1 MDSSEILLLIAIII
15 LAVIV
20 WGGGTAVF
28 CCTGFEGSLPF
39 NSMNSIEDKIM
50 NLESGIHTRA
60 KEMIFSVND
69 ISNILTIQANELA
82 ELPKNRYVLDHAT
95 FIDLELGLE
104 DQGKTKHCAPLR
116 IMVSPAPETIIQI
129 PE

>member
-1 MDSSEILLLIAIII
+1 MDSSEILLLIGFIV

-28 CCTGFEGSLPF
+28 CCTGFESSLPF
-39 NSMNSIEDKIM
+39 KSLNVIEDNII
-50 NLESGIHTRA
+50 NLESGSHMRA
-60 KEMIFSVND
+60 KELCFSIND
-69 ISNILTIQANELA
+69 ISNSLTIQAD
-82 ELPKNRYVLDHAT
+82 ELPKNRYILDQAI

-104 DQGKTKHCAPLR
+104 DQENTEYCTPLR
-116 IMVSPAPETIIQI
+116 IMVSPVPEIIIQI